1 MENRPIFF
9 TFCSAKKND
18 ALRDSSEE
26 VTPDMLYTSQRV
38 RSFVAASKAKK
49 VLRAILSDEYG
60 VWFPDIEDKWY
71 ETRPD
76 DAISDFPRLLSD
88 FDEKMKNFGIIHFC
102 PGVGGPRIH
111 RLYRR
116 LLRES
121 RLKDRIKTTYFMDIA

>member
-1 MENRPIFF
+1 MGNRPIFF

-18 ALRDSSEE
+18 ALRDSGEE
-26 VTPDMLYTSQRV
+26 VTPDMLYTSQRI
-38 RSFVAASKAKK
+38 RSFVATCKAKK
-49 VLRAILSDEYG
+49 VLWAIFSDEYG
-60 VWFPDIEDKWY
+60 VWFPDIKHKWY
-71 ETRPD
+71 ETSPD